1 MEVLG
6 DLLIFVFA
14 GDECK
19 LPLAHLALLG
29 LCSGAVCDD
38 LVDLLVVQVTRHRK
52 ISVHLRRLVVY
63 LSAQVVGLPR
73 LHFLLFFARFVV
85 RLNVHLGVRQ
95 VQVVVI

>member
-1 MEVLG
+1 MFFITQITVHYVSDHIFGFVSDLLMEVLG

-29 LCSGAVCDD
+29 LCSGAICDD

-52 ISVHLRRLVVY
+52 ISVHL
-63 LSAQVVGLPR
+63 G
-73 LHFLLFFARFVV
+73 
-85 RLNVHLGVRQ
+85 
-95 VQVVVI
+95 

>member
-29 LCSGAVCDD
+29 LCSGAICDD

-52 ISVHLRRLVVY
+52 ISVHL
-63 LSAQVVGLPR
+63 G
-73 LHFLLFFARFVV
+73 
-85 RLNVHLGVRQ
+85 
-95 VQVVVI
+95 